1 MHRLI
6 TRIIAAVITFA
17 IGLTVSLV
25 LRPPVPQSIQPVPTT
40 DSILVRPQIQELPES
55 APEPNPAQGAD
66 LSVGI
71 AVSGADPESPTYDL
85 RYIKLAKH
93 GTTIVKLD
101 LGEDLD
107 DSEVTLYFRDSST
120 KYRILQRYRTTMSI
134 SAEGPHLDLIDWR
147 HFDSPWNLLNNTGLD
162 RFRTLSADQM
172 DVEFPK
178 ASRED
183 IIKEVRRR
191 VRKGGLDLL
200 ELAKSCRGPNDGAC
214 YVGISSMYL
223 KIQKQVDGHWIDAG
237 LVEFQIPMGC

>member
-6 TRIIAAVITFA
+6 IRIIAAVITFV
-17 IGLTVSLV
+17 IGLTVSLL
-25 LRPPVPQSIQPVPTT
+25 LRLPVPQSIQPVATNP
-40 DSILVRPQIQELPES
+40 ILVRPQLQELPDWD
-55 APEPNPAQGAD
+55 PGLNPAPDAD
-66 LSVGI
+66 LSIGVM
-71 AVSGADPESPTYDL
+71 VNPDPPTYEL
-85 RYIKLAKH
+85 RYIKLATH
-93 GTTIVKLD
+93 RTTIIKLD
-101 LGEDLD
+101 LAEDLD
-107 DSEVTLYFRDSST
+107 DSEVTLYFRDNST
-120 KYRILQRYRTTMSI
+120 RYRILQRYRTTMSI
-134 SAEGPHLDLIDWR
+134 SAEGPHLDLDDWR
-147 HFDSPWNLLNNTGLD
+147 HFDSPWKVLNSPGPN

-223 KIQKQVDGHWIDAG
+223 KIQKQVADQWIDVG
-237 LVEFQIPMGC
+237 LVEFQIPLGC